1 MPVKRKP
8 QNKNNT
14 KVYEK
19 TLKLGEGFE
28 DPNDCVGAE
37 ETTNLGSDDWEQWQL
52 LPEQLLH
59 YPGMIISAISYK
71 MNTFM
76 LFIYVYYLLFF
87 SILNSSHHAKW

>member
-1 MPVKRKP
+1 MPVKRKA

-37 ETTNLGSDDWEQWQL
+37 ETTNLGSDDWEQWHSCFQ
-52 LPEQLLH
+52 
-59 YPGMIISAISYK
+59 
-71 MNTFM
+71 
-76 LFIYVYYLLFF
+76 
-87 SILNSSHHAKW
+87 NSFCTTQE